1 MHEMRLG
8 VDINSQHVFKVF
20 LSMVFKL
27 LNSHYTYIVYQD
39 RNFILCKFFPQ
50 SAVELFWIHI

>member
-1 MHEMRLG
+1 MRLG

-27 LNSHYTYIVYQD
+27 LNSHYTYIVYQN